1 MAHTSAALDMQ
12 GGRKFRDVK
21 PGLVPHLDR
30 FSGVP
35 ILEQCPLPSYMRT
48 GPWGDILAVQPW
60 AQLPRAPEVPQRL
73 TVRATTEKEL
83 APFVPVTTTH
93 GDSAGNRQESFE
105 GLPQTPPAFSLAQPL
120 FLAVLMPV

>member
-1 MAHTSAALDMQ
+1 M
-12 GGRKFRDVK
+12 VK

-60 AQLPRAPEVPQRL
+60 AQLPRAPEVSQSMI
-73 TVRATTEKEL
+73 VRATNEKEL
-83 APFVPVTTTH
+83 APFIPVATH

-105 GLPQTPPAFSLAQPL
+105 GLPQTPPDFSLAQTL